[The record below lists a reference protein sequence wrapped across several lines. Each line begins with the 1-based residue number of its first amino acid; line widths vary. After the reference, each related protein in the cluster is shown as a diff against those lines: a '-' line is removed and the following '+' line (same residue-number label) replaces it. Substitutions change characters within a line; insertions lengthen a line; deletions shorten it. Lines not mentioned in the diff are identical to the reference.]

1 MSTGIGNLSTLLKR
15 LEAATSRLED
25 IALASGGTPG
35 AHSTSTPN
43 AAIGAAVAG
52 GAPPPP
58 PPPPPP
64 PAAPAAPEAQQEAP
78 PSVVAWDENVA
89 PALQKYVD
97 ISNGLEGPV
106 QKQAAKVSTLF
117 TALRDLLFAAAACK
131 RPTPSGTAITTSP
144 AFLALL
150 KPLQDA
156 LVEISA
162 IRDDR
167 KVDRKW
173 LNHLSTVAE
182 GAPAAGWIAVEP
194 KPGPFVGD
202 MRDSAQFYSNRVI
215 KDFKDSDKTQVE
227 WARAFIGLL
236 ESMREYVM
244 KNHTTGLMWNVKGED
259 ISAYKGSSGSGSAAG
274 VAAGGA
280 PPPPPPPPPAGGGGA
295 TSGAGMGSV
304 FEQLNQ
310 GEGITRGLKKVD
322 ASLMTHKNPELRGAA
337 PVPASA
343 SKAAGPP
350 RPSPKPAS
358 FRAKKPPKTAL
369 EGTRWMVESHE
380 GNRDIVIEI
389 TDIGQSVSV
398 YGCKE
403 STIVVKGKCN
413 AVSLASCSK
422 TNLIIDSVVS
432 SVEITSS
439 PSFAVQI
446 TGKVPTVLIDQT
458 DSGALYLSTNPE
470 LAQGTEVITAKCSA
484 INVSVMPV
492 VARSKEEEGEFV
504 EIALPEQ
511 LKHTV
516 GVDGKLKTEVVAIT
530 G

>member
-25 IALASGGTPG
+25 IALASAGSSG
-35 AHSTSTPN
+35 ALG
-43 AAIGAAVAG
+43 AGAGAGAAGAIAAAG
-52 GAPPPP
+52 AAAPPPP
-58 PPPPPP
+58 PPPPPAP
-64 PAAPAAPEAQQEAP
+64 PAPTAPEVQQEETPA
-78 PSVVAWDENVA
+78 SVLAWDENVA
-89 PALQKYVD
+89 PALQKYVE
-97 ISNGLEGPV
+97 ISNGIGDPV
-106 QKQAAKVSTLF
+106 QKQAAKVNTLF
-117 TALRDLLFAAAACK
+117 TSLRGLLFAAASCK
-131 RPTPSGTAITTSP
+131 RPTPSGTPITSSP
-144 AFLALL
+144 AFLELL

-156 LVEISA
+156 LAEISA
-162 IRDDR
+162 VRDDR

-194 KPGPFVGD
+194 KPGPFVAD

-227 WARAFIGLL
+227 WSRAFISLL
-236 ESMREYVM
+236 ETMREYVM
-244 KNHTTGLMWNVKGED
+244 KNHTTGLMWNVKGGD
-259 ISAYKGSSGSGSAAG
+259 VSAFKGSASGASAAG
-274 VAAGGA
+274 GPPA
-280 PPPPPPPPPAGGGGA
+280 PPPPPPPPAAEASGGGGM
-295 TSGAGMGSV
+295 GAV
-304 FEQLNQ
+304 FNQLNQ
-310 GEGITRGLKKVD
+310 GEGITKGLKKVD
-322 ASLMTHKNPELRGAA
+322 ASQMTHKNPSLRGSEPA
-337 PVPASA
+337 PAS
-343 SKAAGPP
+343 KAGPP

-369 EGTRWMVESHE
+369 EGTKWNVESHE

-422 TNLIIDSVVS
+422 TNLILDTIVS

-458 DSGALYLSTNPE
+458 DSGALYLSSDPA
-470 LAQGTEVITAKCSA
+470 LAAGTEVITAKCSA
-484 INVSVMPV
+484 INVSVMPTA
-492 VARSKEEEGEFV
+492 ARSKEEEGEFV

-516 GVDGKLKTEVVAIT
+516 GADGKLKTEVVAIT